1 VPEALLD
8 CHRRLRKVT
17 ALAVALGQGPA
28 APAEEVRAVAAQVH
42 KYFTVALPLHEEDE
56 DRSLFPRLLEAAPE
70 IAATIA
76 LLRADHQRQEP
87 PVAALVALCGQL
99 RGRPELA
106 SQLAGALAAAADAVV
121 ASWQDHLAI
130 EERELFPAASRLPAA
145 ARTAIVEEMRARR
158 AHLPA

>member
-1 VPEALLD
+1 MD
-8 CHRRLRKVT
+8 CHHRLRKVT

-28 APAEEVRAVAAQVH
+28 APAEEIRDVVSKVH

-70 IAATIA
+70 LAPTIA
-76 LLRADHQRQEP
+76 LLRADHHRLAP

-99 RGRPELA
+99 QGGQELP
-106 SQLAGALAAAADAVV
+106 SQLAGALAATAQAVA

-130 EERELFPAASRLPAA
+130 EERELFPAARRLSSAV
-145 ARTAIVEEMRARR
+145 RTVIAEEMRARR